1 MAFIT
6 IVSEWLNDLGT
17 PVLSQSKSELIQF
30 NYTIV
35 LSNLQVIL
43 WEIHKKFPLYKCVT
57 KIKYSSYDQFK

>member
-43 WEIHKKFPLYKCVT
+43 WEIHKKFSLYKCVT